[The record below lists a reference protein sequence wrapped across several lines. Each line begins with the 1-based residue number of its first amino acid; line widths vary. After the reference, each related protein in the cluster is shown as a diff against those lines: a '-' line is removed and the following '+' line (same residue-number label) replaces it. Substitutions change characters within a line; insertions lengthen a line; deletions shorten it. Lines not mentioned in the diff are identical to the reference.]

1 MNVLAA
7 EAPAP
12 AWLVCLRAQR
22 DIVEG
27 AVACPLSGSPVPV
40 PIAGCLECRHLEYV
54 AEERRALR
62 WCSTRGEDRVSPAE
76 GSDFANLEG
85 LVSGRTAST
94 PSW

>member
-1 MNVLAA
+1 MNVIAA

-40 PIAGCLECRHLEYV
+40 AGCLECRHLEYV
-54 AEERRALR
+54 AEERRASP
-62 WCSTRGEDRVSPAE
+62 WCSTCGEDRVSPAE
-76 GSDFANLEG
+76 GRDA
-85 LVSGRTAST
+85 
-94 PSW
+94 